1 MIGGRH
7 FYFKNWFISCGCML
21 CFKIYLKVYLGIPFS
36 YLSYNQHCDG
46 LDECEDKN
54 LTQGCHFH
62 FLIDLPTVAVSSI
75 HLFWSTFSS
84 TFDYH
89 CLFPCSR
96 LVFNLKTFPKLSKY
110 GNFPS
115 LWRGWIKRGQ
125 NLYGAVFRR
134 VIANIWVLFS
144 KESHLLLL
152 NGNYSSWAVEMPDC
166 QK

>member
-1 MIGGRH
+1 MKVRSLNFLITGKTFLQNTKRVKKRWIGYLVGKYNQYH
-7 FYFKNWFISCGCML
+7 SSFIFKSLCIHDRRASFFFLKSWFIYCGCMF
-21 CFKIYLKVYLGIPFS
+21 CFKIDLKVYLGIPFS

-96 LVFNLKTFPKLSKY
+96 LVFNLKTFPKLS
-110 GNFPS
+110 
-115 LWRGWIKRGQ
+115 
-125 NLYGAVFRR
+125 
-134 VIANIWVLFS
+134 
-144 KESHLLLL
+144 
-152 NGNYSSWAVEMPDC
+152 
-166 QK
+166 